1 MEEGNGEKKMCITAK
16 LFCLPGLPLSSTFNF
31 SGFHGRLASLVSPGV
46 SPFSPSSCLVH
57 LLSLSSWFSP
67 ILNLLVY
74 LTHSS
79 SMDSPLSFSLLP
91 ELDLN
96 YPLSYIS
103 SFWHL
108 SSGLG
113 SLSFLAKCSFTYS
126 FKNLTNI

>member
-1 MEEGNGEKKMCITAK
+1 MEEGNGERMRITAK
-16 LFCLPGLPLSSTFNF
+16 LFCLPGLPLSSTFNS
-31 SGFHGRLASLVSPGV
+31 SGFHGRLASLVCPGV

-74 LTHSS
+74 LTHSG
-79 SMDSPLSFSLLP
+79 SMDSPLSFSPLP

-103 SFWHL
+103 PFWHL

-126 FKNLTNI
+126 FKKLTNI